1 MPPAGPRGY
10 NPASRGSSYPRGG
23 RGGSFSER
31 RPDVGVAWGGASSAP
46 SAPSASP
53 TLLAASPTSNGI
65 PTGPRASSASH
76 ATSGDWF
83 NKAWSAAAPRPSTH
97 QTPASATYGRPQQPR
112 VHPAIANLPQIISGG
127 KKDPSASGIPK
138 EIEARLKKTEEET
151 ERLREE
157 LRLKEEKLRSGLR
170 TWEKLERESKS
181 MGLKSEL
188 SERHVRILAG
198 EGVGGAA
205 F

>member
-1 MPPAGPRGY
+1 
-10 NPASRGSSYPRGG
+10 
-23 RGGSFSER
+23 
-31 RPDVGVAWGGASSAP
+31 
-46 SAPSASP
+46 
-53 TLLAASPTSNGI
+53 
-65 PTGPRASSASH
+65 
-76 ATSGDWF
+76 
-83 NKAWSAAAPRPSTH
+83 
-97 QTPASATYGRPQQPR
+97 
-112 VHPAIANLPQIISGG
+112 VHPAIANLPQIIPGG
-127 KKDPSASGIPK
+127 KKDPSASSLPK
-138 EIEARLKKTEEET
+138 EIEMRLKKTEEET

-170 TWEKLERESKS
+170 TWEKLERDSNS

>member
-1 MPPAGPRGY
+1 M
-10 NPASRGSSYPRGG
+10 
-23 RGGSFSER
+23 
-31 RPDVGVAWGGASSAP
+31 
-46 SAPSASP
+46 
-53 TLLAASPTSNGI
+53 
-65 PTGPRASSASH
+65 
-76 ATSGDWF
+76 
-83 NKAWSAAAPRPSTH
+83 
-97 QTPASATYGRPQQPR
+97 
-112 VHPAIANLPQIISGG
+112 
-127 KKDPSASGIPK
+127 
-138 EIEARLKKTEEET
+138 RLKKTEEET

-170 TWEKLERESKS
+170 TWEKLERESNS